1 MITTI
6 FLITLAVIALV
17 KVNKDTVK
25 SKGTVLILLCSI
37 CLAQFFNKSFDLVM
51 SGVILAKLAEFEP
64 INSKYSWSVIIVSY
78 LVCSFIDCIIN
89 SFINKR

>member
-25 SKGTVLILLCSI
+25 SKGTILILLCSI
-37 CLAQFFNKSFDLVM
+37 CLAQFFDHTVYEEKIDGLRERIMQLES
-51 SGVILAKLAEFEP
+51 AK
-64 INSKYSWSVIIVSY
+64 
-78 LVCSFIDCIIN
+78 
-89 SFINKR
+89 

>member
-1 MITTI
+1 M
-6 FLITLAVIALV
+6 
-17 KVNKDTVK
+17 
-25 SKGTVLILLCSI
+25 S
-37 CLAQFFNKSFDLVM
+37 NKSFDIVM

-78 LVCSFIDCIIN
+78 LICSFIDCIIN